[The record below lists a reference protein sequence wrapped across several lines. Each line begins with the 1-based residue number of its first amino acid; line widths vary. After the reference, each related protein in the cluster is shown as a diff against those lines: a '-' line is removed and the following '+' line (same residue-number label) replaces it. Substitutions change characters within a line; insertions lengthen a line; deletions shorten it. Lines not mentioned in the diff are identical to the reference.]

1 MATSSGTKPGV
12 TTSPNVSSTPA
23 PAKPSPK
30 TKRPLGA
37 LATTVGKKLV
47 AAATGLA
54 LCLFLVGH
62 LAGNLLLLF
71 PGEQGQ
77 AFNRYATTLN
87 SLPFLLAIELGLVA
101 MFLLHAWQGF
111 MIWRENK
118 AARGE
123 QGYYYK
129 TWARTKSDR
138 SRKTVS
144 STTMMV
150 SGIVILLF
158 TAMHIWHFKYHHS
171 IGPAN
176 WVSAHKSGEAAD
188 YIGATPSQAQNESK
202 AETKQDLMQL
212 AQHVVLELKKPYV
225 TLLYIICM
233 IALGMHLY
241 HAVSSSFQSLGV
253 DHGKITW
260 GLMWFGRA
268 FTVAIA
274 GGFILLPL
282 WAWFVAEVP
291 RDTSSQGT
299 QSTLTAPA
307 RH

>member
-12 TTSPNVSSTPA
+12 
-23 PAKPSPK
+23 PAKATPSQPTAK
-30 TKRPLGA
+30 TAKPIGA
-37 LATTVGKKLV
+37 LATAVGKKLV
-47 AAATGLA
+47 MAVTGLA

-71 PGEQGQ
+71 PGEQGM
-77 AFNRYATTLN
+77 AFNRYATALN
-87 SLPFLLAIELGLVA
+87 SLPFLLAIELGLGA
-101 MFLLHAWQGF
+101 MFLLHAFEGYSV
-111 MIWRENK
+111 WRENK

-129 TWARTKSDR
+129 TWAKTKSDR

-158 TAMHIWHFKYHHS
+158 TAMHVWHFKYHHS

-188 YIGATPSQAQNESK
+188 YFGAAPAQAQNESK

-212 AQHVVLELKKPYV
+212 AQHVVIELKKPYV
-225 TLLYIICM
+225 AILYILCM

-260 GLMWFGRA
+260 GLMWFGRL

-282 WAWFVAEVP
+282 WAWFIAEVP
-291 RDTSSQGT
+291 REQLRQGA

-307 RH
+307 ND

>member
-12 TTSPNVSSTPA
+12 PATATPSQPTA
-23 PAKPSPK
+23 KTAKPI
-30 TKRPLGA
+30 GA
-37 LATTVGKKLV
+37 LATAVGKKLV
-47 AAATGLA
+47 MAVTGLA

-71 PGEQGQ
+71 PGEQGM
-77 AFNRYATTLN
+77 AFNRYATALN
-87 SLPFLLAIELGLVA
+87 SLPFLLAIELGLGA
-101 MFLLHAWQGF
+101 MFLLHAFEGYSV
-111 MIWRENK
+111 WRENK

-129 TWARTKSDR
+129 TWAKTKSDR

-158 TAMHIWHFKYHHS
+158 TAMHVWHFKYHHS

-188 YIGATPSQAQNESK
+188 YIGAAPAQAQNESK

-225 TLLYIICM
+225 AILYILCM

-260 GLMWFGRA
+260 GLMWFGRL

-282 WAWFVAEVP
+282 WAWLIAEVP
-291 RDTSSQGT
+291 REPVEKNH
-299 QSTLTAPA
+299 QSTLMG
-307 RH
+307 R